1 MIDRGIGMDPATLE
15 RAFDPFFTTR
25 PVGARREVGLGLA
38 ICHAIVVAHG
48 GTLSATSVSGEGS
61 AFRMERPAPVR

>member
-25 PVGARREVGLGLA
+25 PVGAASGMGLGLA
-38 ICHAIVVAHG
+38 ICHAIVAAHG
-48 GTLSATSVSGEGS
+48 GTLSATSVPGEGS
-61 AFRMERPAPVR
+61 TFRMEFPATVL